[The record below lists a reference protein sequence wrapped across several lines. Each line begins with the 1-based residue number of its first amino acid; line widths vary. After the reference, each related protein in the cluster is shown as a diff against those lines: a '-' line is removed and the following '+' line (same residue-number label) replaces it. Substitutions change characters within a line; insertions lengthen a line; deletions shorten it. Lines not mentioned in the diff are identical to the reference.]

1 MKIKIEPISLN
12 NPRHEKTLYRL
23 GLMRKYKQSL
33 QAKLLEQAYTIINNP
48 NNEIKNKRL

>member
-1 MKIKIEPISLN
+1 MKTKIEPISLN

-33 QAKLLEQAYTIINNP
+33 QAKLLEEAYTIINNL
-48 NNEIKNKRL
+48 NNETTNSKL